1 MRFLWRIP
9 DDYPETLIG
18 EYQKEIAPD
27 RFDLQK
33 GKFLG
38 CDWGVP
44 AFEFQATCKEL
55 RKFDDLANNAMVP
68 LVSNRIAKFLNQSLV
83 ELVELIPASIKT
95 QDGNLDG
102 YSVVNVLHLGESV
115 DRQKSQYTCI
125 PGTEQPMSFSKLE
138 FLGNPDSKMII
149 REKIY
154 PGFIVVTD
162 AFKQV
167 CDEQNWN
174 GVGLFQA
181 EDV

>member
-1 MRFLWRIP
+1 MRFLWRMP
-9 DDYPETLIG
+9 DDYPEALIG
-18 EYQKEIAPD
+18 EYQKETAPD

-33 GKFLG
+33 GKSLG
-38 CDWGVP
+38 NEWGVP
-44 AFEFQATCKEL
+44 EFEFQATSEEL
-55 RKFDDLANNAMVP
+55 SKFDDLANNAMVP
-68 LVSNRIAKFLNQSLV
+68 LVSSRVAAFLNQSSG

-95 QDGNLDG
+95 QDGNLEG
-102 YSVVNVLHLGESV
+102 YSVVNVRHFGESV
-115 DRQKSQYTCI
+115 DREKSQYTCI

-138 FLGNPDSKMII
+138 FRENPDSRMIV

-167 CDEQNWN
+167 CDEQSWN